1 MSFAYCFANSPPSI
15 TTSIQ
20 HEHMNMSIREVLMQS
35 VTLFSCVYQLKL
47 INVMQEYICRV
58 KQCPSPFYS
67 DMEELGE
74 HIDKAHIGI
83 VQIPCP
89 FKGKLY
95 SITPS
100 PLSMDLMAAQN
111 APTSL
116 YPIIYHCSTSTL
128 LLHTQE
134 TSTRLSNHWTTFD
147 HSPFLG
153 ILLPRSISHHSPR
166 FYLQP
171 MLLIHPPPSL
181 ASAGTS
187 H

>member
-1 MSFAYCFANSPPSI
+1 MSFAYCFANSPPRI

-20 HEHMNMSIREVLMQS
+20 HECTNMSIREVLMQS
-35 VTLFSCVYQLKL
+35 VTLFSCVYQLKKL
-47 INVMQEYICRV
+47 INVMQEYVCRV

-100 PLSMDLMAAQN
+100 PLSRDLMAAQN

-116 YPIIYHCSTSTL
+116 YPIIYHCSISTL
-128 LLHTQE
+128 PLHTQE
-134 TSTRLSNHWTTFD
+134 TSTRLSNH
-147 HSPFLG
+147 
-153 ILLPRSISHHSPR
+153 
-166 FYLQP
+166 
-171 MLLIHPPPSL
+171 
-181 ASAGTS
+181 
-187 H
+187 